1 MCVCYAVYSNLYLVI
16 LGFDDKFSQSS
27 RFCWQSNFSSIFI
40 CGTSQSY
47 LVPGVK
53 NKIDLSRI
61 FQALSSNWVPLFGG
75 GSFGGYTEDIMFTSP
90 RLEIISR
97 SRWGIFWTTEEM
109 TMSWDSWLKSIQ
121 LCPLS
126 KNDELFLH
134 SYPLFLS
141 DRKKNH
147 PYLKQ
152 LVHVVVSCVHL
163 KGQGR
168 QKTKFPLNLHALLAF
183 LDGQLS
189 VISVYQA
196 LIPTSYLPYLR

>member
-1 MCVCYAVYSNLYLVI
+1 MFSICNLKRGIRCAAMCSDFFYILSYRQRMCVCYAVYSNLYLVI

-27 RFCWQSNFSSIFI
+27 RFCWQSNFSSIFK
-40 CGTSQSY
+40 CGTSQFY
-47 LVPGVK
+47 LVPDVK

-75 GSFGGYTEDIMFTSP
+75 GSFGGYTEDILFTSP

-109 TMSWDSWLKSIQ
+109 TMSRDSWLKSIQ

-134 SYPLFLS
+134 SYPLYFSLIE
-141 DRKKNH
+141 RKII
-147 PYLKQ
+147 PI
-152 LVHVVVSCVHL
+152 
-163 KGQGR
+163 
-168 QKTKFPLNLHALLAF
+168 LNNW
-183 LDGQLS
+183 
-189 VISVYQA
+189 YM
-196 LIPTSYLPYLR
+196 

>member
-1 MCVCYAVYSNLYLVI
+1 MCLFHLQHVCSVISPRFQYLNLMFSICNLKRGIRCAAMCSDFFYILSYRQRMCVCYAVYSNLYLVI

-27 RFCWQSNFSSIFI
+27 RFCWQSNFSSIFK
-40 CGTSQSY
+40 CGTSQFY
-47 LVPGVK
+47 LVPDVK

-75 GSFGGYTEDIMFTSP
+75 GSFGGYTEGILFTSP

-109 TMSWDSWLKSIQ
+109 TMSRDSWLKSIQ

-134 SYPLFLS
+134 SYPLYFSLIE
-141 DRKKNH
+141 RKII
-147 PYLKQ
+147 PI
-152 LVHVVVSCVHL
+152 
-163 KGQGR
+163 
-168 QKTKFPLNLHALLAF
+168 LNNW
-183 LDGQLS
+183 
-189 VISVYQA
+189 YM
-196 LIPTSYLPYLR
+196 

>member
-27 RFCWQSNFSSIFI
+27 RFCWGSNFSSLFKFR
-40 CGTSQSY
+40 TSQSY
-47 LVPGVK
+47 LVPDFK

-75 GSFGGYTEDIMFTSP
+75 GSFGGYTEDILFTSP

-109 TMSWDSWLKSIQ
+109 TMSWDSWPKSIQ

-126 KNDELFLH
+126 ENDELLLH
-134 SYPLFLS
+134 SPPPPFVS
-141 DRKKNH
+141 DREKNH
-147 PYLKQ
+147 LYLKQ
-152 LVHVVVSCVHL
+152 LVVVSCVHL

-168 QKTKFPLNLHALLAF
+168 QKTKFPLNLHALLTF
-183 LDGQLS
+183 QDGQLS